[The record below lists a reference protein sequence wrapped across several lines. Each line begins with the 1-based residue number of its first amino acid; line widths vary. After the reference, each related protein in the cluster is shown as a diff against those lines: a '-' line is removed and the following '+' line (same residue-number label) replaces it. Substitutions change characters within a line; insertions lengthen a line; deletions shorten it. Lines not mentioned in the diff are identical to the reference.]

1 MPVPAPNG
9 GYLKWVKEDFTK
21 HGYLATY
28 AIGECRCEICVK
40 HWEDWVADPADS
52 KKLKQHR
59 MSILQNFI

>member
-52 KKLKQHR
+52 KK
-59 MSILQNFI
+59 